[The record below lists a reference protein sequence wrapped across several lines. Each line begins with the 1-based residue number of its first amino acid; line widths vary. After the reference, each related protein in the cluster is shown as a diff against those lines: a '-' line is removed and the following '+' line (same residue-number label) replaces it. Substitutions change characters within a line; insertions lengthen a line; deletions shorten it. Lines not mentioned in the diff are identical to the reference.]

1 MSRAASLPRA
11 SLGALAVF
19 VLVSASAIAH
29 DSEPARDAER
39 EAPGDPPGESEEE
52 GRFEALADSVKT
64 SVAMMRENERA
75 DEVLLVEAEALAAVA
90 QEILVEGDLETA
102 VTLLE
107 EAIALLETPA
117 PPD

>member
-1 MSRAASLPRA
+1 MNRALLSPAPLA
-11 SLGALAVF
+11 ALAFF

-39 EAPGDPPGESEEE
+39 EAPGDPPGESDE
-52 GRFEALADSVKT
+52 GRFEALADSVET
-64 SVAMMRENERA
+64 SVALMRENGRA

-117 PPD
+117 PSD